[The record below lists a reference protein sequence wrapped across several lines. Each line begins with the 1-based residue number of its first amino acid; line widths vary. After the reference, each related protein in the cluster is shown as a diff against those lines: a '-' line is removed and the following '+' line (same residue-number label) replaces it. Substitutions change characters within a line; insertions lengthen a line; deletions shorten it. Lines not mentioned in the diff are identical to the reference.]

1 MRESFTADSNIKIV
15 NCAREVA
22 YNISSMTGV
31 YESGIQ
37 RDLENNLVALI
48 DAVIDD
54 RIGVLADVT

>member
-1 MRESFTADSNIKIV
+1 
-15 NCAREVA
+15 
-22 YNISSMTGV
+22 MTGV

-48 DAVIDD
+48 EAVIDD